1 MPRRDWVA
9 GPGPSLGE
17 RVSLMRPIVR
27 KISLPALSVLSSL
40 GWLIAALPAG
50 AQTPPPAA
58 ASPAPPAADKHAP
71 DHPAGAP
78 ANGGKISAD
87 TIDPEKE
94 SRIVAVVNGD
104 VISAQDVDNRRRLF
118 ALSSGLPITREV
130 LDRLTPQVVRELIDE
145 RLRLQEVQRRKIAV
159 TNKDIAETIAN
170 LEKRNNMPPGT
181 LARRLASDGAE
192 IHTLYDQT
200 RVQLGWSRVLREQ
213 IGVADRVTQQDVDE
227 QLRMIKAET
236 GQMEYHVAEIFLPI
250 DEPARAADTQRFAET
265 VIQQLRSGAP
275 FAVVA
280 AQFSQSQTALQGG
293 DLGWVRPN
301 QLESPVAHLVTE
313 MPVGAISNP
322 VPVAGGLSIVTL
334 LAKRQIGNDPA
345 TLLKIRQVFLKFSTP
360 LDPQNPTQQ
369 QHDMLLRAKDISTN
383 VHSCDAMAAA
393 DKAAGN
399 PPRPDPLEV
408 RLESVNPPELRTL
421 LGKLS
426 ENKPSEPLVTQEGI
440 MVVIVCAREERNL
453 GMPSKEEIAN
463 QLSSQRVELI
473 SRQMMRDLHRH
484 ASIDQRVGGV

>member
-1 MPRRDWVA
+1 MPRRDWLA
-9 GPGPSLGE
+9 GPGASLGE

-40 GWLIAALPAG
+40 GWLIAAQPAG

-71 DHPAGAP
+71 DHSAGAP

-250 DEPARAADTQRFAET
+250 YEPALAADTQRFAET
-265 VIQQLRSGAP
+265 VI
-275 FAVVA
+275 
-280 AQFSQSQTALQGG
+280 
-293 DLGWVRPN
+293 
-301 QLESPVAHLVTE
+301 
-313 MPVGAISNP
+313 
-322 VPVAGGLSIVTL
+322 
-334 LAKRQIGNDPA
+334 
-345 TLLKIRQVFLKFSTP
+345 
-360 LDPQNPTQQ
+360 
-369 QHDMLLRAKDISTN
+369 
-383 VHSCDAMAAA
+383 
-393 DKAAGN
+393 
-399 PPRPDPLEV
+399 
-408 RLESVNPPELRTL
+408 
-421 LGKLS
+421 
-426 ENKPSEPLVTQEGI
+426 
-440 MVVIVCAREERNL
+440 
-453 GMPSKEEIAN
+453 
-463 QLSSQRVELI
+463 
-473 SRQMMRDLHRH
+473 
-484 ASIDQRVGGV
+484 